1 MRLFIVSLPIT
12 ILMIALI
19 GNMESV
25 YTDSN
30 SKYVIHV
37 QLEIRNAEEQL
48 ISITE
53 SKFGKHMEQE
63 IPDYVF
69 NSIIGQKET
78 ITINEIVYEK
88 VQFEVS
94 MKHTDMKNLPD
105 ARTYDPYLQFILCGE
120 SESNKSSCMEL
131 QSAKYWVAM
140 DENDIITSKWTVLR
154 IND

>member
-88 VQFEVS
+88 F
-94 MKHTDMKNLPD
+94 
-105 ARTYDPYLQFILCGE
+105 
-120 SESNKSSCMEL
+120 SS
-131 QSAKYWVAM
+131 KF
-140 DENDIITSKWTVLR
+140 R
-154 IND
+154 